1 MFRFSFRQ
9 WVLLVF
15 GIILILMS
23 VSLNRMA
30 AFWDEVSRDD
40 PVIWNR
46 LTIDTGRH
54 TRISSLD
61 ESTLV
66 VRSTSNADAR
76 LTLFIREN
84 RASDPGELVKDL
96 CGRDSCVYRPLDD
109 GRLDGAIA
117 DYASGTP
124 FRIILMHLPDSGV
137 WLEYKGP
144 EEEFAT
150 FDHFIDAVVM
160 QTRAAA
166 TPGNES

>member
-1 MFRFSFRQ
+1 MLRFSFRQ
-9 WVLLVF
+9 WILLVF
-15 GIILILMS
+15 GSSLILLS
-23 VSLNRMA
+23 VSLERMA
-30 AFWDEVSRDD
+30 AFWDEVSSDD

-84 RASDPGELVKDL
+84 RTAGPGELVKDL
-96 CGRDSCVYRPLDD
+96 CGRDSCVYRRLDD
-109 GRLDGAIA
+109 ARLDGAIA
-117 DYASGTP
+117 DYSSGTP
-124 FRIILMHLPDSGV
+124 FRIILMHLHDSRV

-144 EEEFAT
+144 KDEFTT
-150 FDHFIDAVVM
+150 FDHFIDAVVT
-160 QTRAAA
+160 QTQAQAERRD
-166 TPGNES
+166 ES